1 MVCAVAVVVA
11 GCERR
16 ELKRGKVY
24 GTVTVDGVPLAKGQI
39 RLFALS
45 AGGAGTDGAIVDG
58 KYEIPVE
65 RGPSAGVYR
74 VEIESWK
81 PTGRR
86 VHDPDTRGLVDE
98 YVNVLPARYHTQST
112 LQLNY
117 DPGSDKP
124 HDFELKSK

>member
-1 MVCAVAVVVA
+1 MAVAVA
-11 GCERR
+11 SCERS
-16 ELKRGKVY
+16 ELKRGHVH

-58 KYEIPVE
+58 KYDIPTQ
-65 RGPSAGVYR
+65 RGPSAGTYR

-86 VHDPDTRGLVDE
+86 VHDPDTRNLVDE

-112 LQLNY
+112 LQVNY
-117 DPGSDKP
+117 DPGSDQP
-124 HDFELKSK
+124 HNFEIKSK